1 MPNEKPR
8 CCTDC
13 RHVQIEGK
21 KTLER
26 MVALGF
32 VGCARM
38 EIWQFPSSGFARKCK
53 MFEAAPAPATQ
64 PEGALF

>member
-13 RHVQIEGK
+13 RHVRLEGGT
-21 KTLER
+21 TLER

-32 VGCARM
+32 VGCACM
-38 EIWQFPSSGFARKCK
+38 DIWQFPSIGFAHQCK
-53 MFEAAPAPATQ
+53 KFEAATEPTKK
-64 PEGALF
+64 PEGAVF